1 MFSLDVLGGILAAAS
16 LGYAAHYAV
25 FKPYESLARNPGW
38 LATLLLLVPALP
50 AAILR
55 VPTGSTLLALLV
67 AYCTYYSSI
76 LLATAAYRLSS
87 THPLAIYPGPLLC
100 RMTKLWMVYQANTGK
115 SHEFIRSLHATY
127 GPVVRIGPNELSV
140 VDVDLLPRIL
150 GPEGMPKGPL
160 WEGRRISGKRGA
172 GAKNNRGNLIGNR
185 YKDRHAEA
193 RKTWNRAFAPAA
205 MKDYEPILI
214 RRVAQLVDE
223 LKHKGTAAPVDLS
236 LWLSY
241 CIFDFMGDMVFGGGF
256 ELMHEG
262 DRDGIYRT
270 MVAGLHLP
278 ALTQQVPWVAPA
290 LPYVPWIGKHM
301 KALGQFAF
309 KCITKRLQEGSVTND
324 LFYHLLDEVPNP
336 EKQTP
341 FPVIMTN
348 AVTAMLAGSDTTAV
362 ALCNAFYCVLAHPDV
377 YQRLRGEIDAAF
389 LPSAGEPVD
398 AAKLASLVYL
408 NAVINETLR
417 LYPSI
422 PTSLQ
427 RAPQPGTG
435 THQISPTFVI
445 DERTSI
451 LIPPYVL
458 HRDPRYFSPDP
469 DRFWPERWL
478 HRDDPTV
485 VTNASAFIPFS
496 SGAPNCVGRPV
507 ALLSMRM
514 VLAWMVR
521 SFEMSLAEGYDVKQ
535 WEKDLKDYFAFQK
548 GELPVVLRPRF

>member
-1 MFSLDVLGGILAAAS
+1 MASPDLSLGLLTSGVLG
-16 LGYAAHYAV
+16 YVVHRTV
-25 FKPYESLARNPGW
+25 FQPYEPRSVEW
-38 LATLLLLVPALP
+38 LAVLLLLVPA
-50 AAILR
+50 
-55 VPTGSTLLALLV
+55 VPTAVLLAPIGSTLLALSV
-67 AYCTYYSSI
+67 AYYMYYCSI
-76 LLATAAYRLSS
+76 IIAAVAYRLLP
-87 THPLAIYPGPLLC
+87 THPLAMYPGPLPC
-100 RMTKLWMVYQANTGK
+100 KITKLWLVYQANTGK
-115 SHEFIRSLHATY
+115 LHEYMRRLHAKY
-127 GPVVRIGPNELSV
+127 GPVVRIGPNEISV
-140 VDVDLLPRIL
+140 VDVDLIPRIL
-150 GPEGMPKGPL
+150 GSEGMPKGSL

-193 RKTWNRAFAPAA
+193 RKTWNRAFTPAA
-205 MKDYEPILI
+205 LKDYELILV

-223 LKHKGTAAPVDLS
+223 LKNRGTAGPVDLS

-262 DRDGIYRT
+262 DKDGIYRT

-278 ALTQQVPWVAPA
+278 ALTQQIPWVAPA
-290 LPYVPWIGKHM
+290 LPYVPWIGRHM

-309 KCITKRLQEGSVTND
+309 KCTTKRLQEGSVTND
-324 LFYHLLDEVPNP
+324 LLYHLLDEVPNP

-362 ALCNAFYCVLAHPDV
+362 ALCNAFYCVLAHPGV
-377 YQRLRGEIDAAF
+377 YQRLREELDATF
-389 LPSAGEPVD
+389 PQGTEPVD
-398 AAKLASLVYL
+398 AAKLASLEYL

-445 DERTSI
+445 DERTGV
-451 LIPPYVL
+451 LVPPYVL

-478 HRDDPTV
+478 RRDDPGI

-496 SGAPNCVGRPV
+496 SGPPNCVGRPV
-507 ALLSMRM
+507 ALLSLRM
-514 VLAWMVR
+514 VLAWMMLR
-521 SFEMSLAEGYDVKQ
+521 FDMRLAEGYDVKQ
-535 WEKDLKDYFAFQK
+535 WERDLKDYFAFQK
-548 GELPVVLRPRF
+548 GRLPVVLRPRS

>member
-1 MFSLDVLGGILAAAS
+1 MRAQI
-16 LGYAAHYAV
+16 
-25 FKPYESLARNPGW
+25 
-38 LATLLLLVPALP
+38 
-50 AAILR
+50 
-55 VPTGSTLLALLV
+55 GSTLLASLV
-67 AYCTYYSSI
+67 AYSAYYCSI
-76 LLATAAYRLSS
+76 LLATIAYRLSS
-87 THPLAIYPGPLLC
+87 THPLTIYPGPLLC
-100 RMTKLWMVYQANTGK
+100 KVTKLWMVYTANTGK
-115 SHEFIRSLHATY
+115 LHEYTRQLHATY
-127 GPVVRIGPNELSV
+127 GPIVRIGPNELSV
-140 VDVDLLPRIL
+140 VDVDLLSRIL
-150 GPEGMPKGPL
+150 GSEGMPKGPL

-193 RKTWNRAFAPAA
+193 RKTWNRAFTPAA
-205 MKDYEPILI
+205 MKDYEPILV
-214 RRVAQLVDE
+214 RRAAQLVDE
-223 LKHKGTAAPVDLS
+223 LKQKGATGSVDLS

-256 ELMHEG
+256 ELMHDG

-278 ALTQQVPWVAPA
+278 ALTQQIPWVAPV
-290 LPYVPWIGKHM
+290 LPYLPWVGKHM

-309 KCITKRLQEGSVTND
+309 KCVTKRLQEGSVTND

-362 ALCNAFYCVLAHPDV
+362 ALCNTFYCVLAHPDV
-377 YQRLRGEIDAAF
+377 YQHLREEVDAAF
-389 LPSAGEPVD
+389 PPGAGDPVD
-398 AAKLASLVYL
+398 AAKLSSLEYL
-408 NAVINETLR
+408 NAVINESLR

-435 THQISPTFVI
+435 THQISPTLVI

-451 LIPPYVL
+451 LVPPYVL
-458 HRDPRYFSPDP
+458 HRDSRYFSPDP

-478 HRDDPTV
+478 RKDDPDV
-485 VTNASAFIPFS
+485 VTNTSAFVPFS
-496 SGAPNCVGRPV
+496 SGPPNCVGRPV

-514 VLAWMVR
+514 ILAWMVR
-521 SFEMSLAEGYDVKQ
+521 SFEMRLVEGYDVKQ
-535 WEKDLKDYFAFQK
+535 WERDLRDYFALQK
-548 GELPVVLRPRF
+548 GPLPVVLRSRGNM